1 MEQLSKFSQEKIMS
15 DDWYEETFLNVE
27 DYEKKEQFPYLL
39 VDYKSKWGSGLESMI
54 YVEGD
59 GKGILISTAD
69 QQYYYRSEMSTL
81 KEVDDSE

>member
-1 MEQLSKFSQEKIMS
+1 MS